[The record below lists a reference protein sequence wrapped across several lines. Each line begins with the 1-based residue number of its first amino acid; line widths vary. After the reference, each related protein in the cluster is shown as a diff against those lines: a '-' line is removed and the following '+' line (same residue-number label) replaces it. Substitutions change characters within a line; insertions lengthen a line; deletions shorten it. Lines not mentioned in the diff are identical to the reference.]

1 MKLKNI
7 AKKNGKEVNLE
18 LQKERRKIITPNQEF
33 EVSNERGKELLDIKI
48 EGNPIVEKVKETQT
62 SQNKTDNENK

>member
-18 LQKERRKIITPNQEF
+18 LRKEGRKIIAPNQEF
-33 EVSNERGKELLDIKI
+33 EISDERGKELLKTTID
-48 EGNPIVEKVKETQT
+48 NQPIVEKVKEEKA
-62 SQNKTDNENK
+62 NKET